1 MSERKDWRRKQ
12 WSEYYKELYQT
23 TTPAQAGTN
32 VWNLWN
38 SSSNKNKEQLNNK
51 NLFLLSL
58 ATYRQPVSIGNI
70 VFNITYSS
78 QPIYSTWANWW
89 DGIYWWELEQWEMW
103 YTALKSHYGSVE
115 AKNRWV
121 NAWSYADNFS
131 WSGYQ
136 DAIGVQGGY
145 DCDFINY
152 MRTEGI
158 DTAMFGAENLCTLVN
173 VGTDLI
179 DATENVSSGVQDFT
193 GSVGTIAK
201 ILPWVI
207 VIGGS
212 LTIYNQVKNMN
223 K

>member
-136 DAIGVQGGY
+136 DAIGVILHVY
-145 DCDFINY
+145 DFHMEMCAKSPEEKEFHIKQANRLRDWLKDVKDYI
-152 MRTEGI
+152 E
-158 DTAMFGAENLCTLVN
+158 EK
-173 VGTDLI
+173 
-179 DATENVSSGVQDFT
+179 ESG
-193 GSVGTIAK
+193 
-201 ILPWVI
+201 
-207 VIGGS
+207 
-212 LTIYNQVKNMN
+212 
-223 K
+223 